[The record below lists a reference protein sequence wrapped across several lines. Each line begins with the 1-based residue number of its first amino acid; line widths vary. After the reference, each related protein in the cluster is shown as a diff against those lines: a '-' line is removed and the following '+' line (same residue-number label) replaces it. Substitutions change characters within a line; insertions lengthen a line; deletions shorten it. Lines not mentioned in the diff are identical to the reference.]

1 MRDIYLDNSAT
12 TRTAEPV
19 ADAIYDML
27 VNCYGNPSSL
37 YRKGLEAEQRMAWA
51 RREIAALIGCD
62 SGELTFTSGGTEA
75 NNLAVFGAM
84 AMGRSRGKKIITTAY
99 EHSSVGAA
107 VRRLSDQGF
116 PVVCIYPDQSGHIDI
131 EEFAAAVDE
140 NTALATF
147 MAVNNE
153 VGTVIPVEKLTRMIR
168 RKNPKTLVHCDAV
181 QALGK
186 IPVKVKKW
194 DVDLCT
200 ITAHKIYGPKGIGA
214 LYLRRGVHIQPRQVG
229 GEQEKKLRPG
239 TEAAALAVGFG
250 KAAELVSQRM
260 QEDYRRIEE
269 ISMALRHSLWMT
281 PGVVF
286 NSPEDAIPAVMNI
299 SVPGIRSETMMHFL
313 EQRGI
318 SVSSGSACSKGAKS
332 HVLAAMRLPEE
343 RIDSALRISIGR
355 YNSLEDAEAFCSAL
369 SEGMKSLARAR

>member
-1 MRDIYLDNSAT
+1 MREIYLDNSAT

-19 ADAIYDML
+19 AQEIYDML

-37 YRKGLEAEQRMAWA
+37 YRKGLEAEQRITWA
-51 RREIAALIGCD
+51 RRQIAELIGCE
-62 SGELTFTSGGTEA
+62 SEELTFTSGGTEA
-75 NNLAVFGAM
+75 NNLAVLGAM
-84 AMGRSRGKKIITTAY
+84 AMGRSRGKKVVTTAY
-99 EHSSVGAA
+99 EHASVGAA
-107 VRRLSDQGF
+107 VRRLSDQGV
-116 PVVCIYPDQSGHIDI
+116 PVTCIYPDQSGHIDI

-140 NTALATF
+140 DTALASF

-153 VGTVIPVEKLTRMIR
+153 VGTQIPVERLTRMIR
-168 RKNPKTLVHCDAV
+168 RKSPKTLVHCDAV

-186 IPVKVKKW
+186 TPVKMKKW

-200 ITAHKIYGPKGIGA
+200 VTAHKIYGPKGIGA
-214 LYLRRGVHIQPRQVG
+214 LYLKKGVQIQPRQVG
-229 GEQEKKLRPG
+229 GGQEKKLRPG
-239 TEAAALAVGFG
+239 TEASALAVGFG
-250 KAAELVSQRM
+250 KAAELLSRQM
-260 QEDYRRIEE
+260 QEDNRRIEE

-286 NSPEDAIPAVMNI
+286 NSPEDAVPAVMNI

-318 SVSSGSACSKGAKS
+318 FVSSGSACSKGAKS
-332 HVLAAMRLPEE
+332 HVLAAMGLPEQ

-355 YNSLEDAEAFCSAL
+355 ENTLEDAEAFCAAL
-369 SEGMKSLARAR
+369 SEGMHSLARAR

>member
-1 MRDIYLDNSAT
+1 MREIYLDNSAT

-19 ADAIYDML
+19 AQEIYDML

-37 YRKGLEAEQRMAWA
+37 YRKGLEAEQRITWA
-51 RREIAALIGCD
+51 RREIAELIGCE
-62 SGELTFTSGGTEA
+62 SETITFTSGGTEA
-75 NNLAVFGAM
+75 NNLAVLGVM
-84 AMGRSRGKKIITTAY
+84 AMGRSRGKKVVTTAY
-99 EHSSVGAA
+99 EHASVGAA
-107 VRRLSDQGF
+107 VRRLSDQGV
-116 PVVCIYPDQSGHIDI
+116 PVTCIYPDQSGHIDV

-140 NTALATF
+140 DTALASF

-153 VGTVIPVEKLTRMIR
+153 VGTQIPVERLTRMIR
-168 RKNPKTLVHCDAV
+168 RKSPKTLVHCDAV

-186 IPVKVKKW
+186 IPVKMKKW

-214 LYLRRGVHIQPRQVG
+214 LYLKKGVQIQPRQVG
-229 GEQEKKLRPG
+229 GGQEKKLRPG
-239 TEAAALAVGFG
+239 TEASALAVGFG
-250 KAAELVSQRM
+250 KAAELLSRQM
-260 QEDYRRIEE
+260 QEDNRRIEE

-286 NSPEDAIPAVMNI
+286 NSPEDAVPAVMNV

-318 SVSSGSACSKGAKS
+318 FVSSGSACSKGAKS
-332 HVLAAMRLPEE
+332 HVLAAMGLPEQ

-355 YNSLEDAEAFCSAL
+355 ENTLEDAEAFCAAL
-369 SEGMKSLARAR
+369 SEGMRSLARAR

>member
-1 MRDIYLDNSAT
+1 MREIYLDNSAT

-19 ADAIYDML
+19 AQEIYDML

-37 YRKGLEAEQRMAWA
+37 YRKGLEAEQRITWA
-51 RREIAALIGCD
+51 RREIAELIGCED
-62 SGELTFTSGGTEA
+62 AELTFTSGGTEA
-75 NNLAVFGAM
+75 NNLAVLGAM
-84 AMGRSRGKKIITTAY
+84 AMGRSRGKKVVTTAY
-99 EHSSVGAA
+99 EHASVGAA
-107 VRRLSDQGF
+107 VRRLSDQGV
-116 PVVCIYPDQSGHIDI
+116 PVTCIYPDQSGHIDV

-140 NTALATF
+140 DTALASF

-153 VGTVIPVEKLTRMIR
+153 VGTLIPVERLTRMIR
-168 RKNPKTLVHCDAV
+168 RKSPRTLVHCDAV

-186 IPVKVKKW
+186 VPVKMKKW

-214 LYLRRGVHIQPRQVG
+214 LYLKKGVQIQPRQVG
-229 GEQEKKLRPG
+229 GGQEKKLRPG
-239 TEAAALAVGFG
+239 TEASALAVGFG
-250 KAAELVSQRM
+250 KAAELLSRQM
-260 QEDYRRIEE
+260 QEDNRRIEE

-286 NSPEDAIPAVMNI
+286 NSPEDAVPAVMNV

-318 SVSSGSACSKGAKS
+318 FVSSGSACSKGAKS
-332 HVLAAMRLPEE
+332 HVLAAMGLPEQ

-355 YNSLEDAEAFCSAL
+355 ENTLEDAEAFCAAL
-369 SEGMKSLARAR
+369 SEGMRSLVRAR